1 METGQT
7 QTVLI
12 VDDSPTNIK
21 MLFDFLKEGEYK
33 VLVAKSGESA
43 IEKAQEALP
52 DIILLDVMM
61 PGIDGFETCRRLKAF
76 AVTESIPVI
85 FMTASSDPLDKVKG
99 LRLGAVDYITKP
111 FQYEEVLAR
120 LQLHLK
126 LSGMTKKLAEQNELL
141 EHRVAERT
149 AKLAQS
155 LKELQQAQLQL
166 VQKEKMSV
174 LGQLMAG
181 LGHEINNPVNFI
193 SGNIS
198 LAQEYVGELLQ
209 HLQLYREAFPNPG
222 DDIQEHAEEIDLEY
236 LLEDLPKMI
245 GSMKEGTDRLRQ
257 ISSSMRVFSRAD
269 TSAKVACNIHKGIDS
284 TLIILKHR
292 LKDSNKRPAIEVVKE
307 YGDLPP
313 VHCFP
318 GQINQVF
325 MNIIANAIDA
335 LEESN
340 QGRSYQEIQANPN
353 RITVRTSVVKE
364 NGTVAISVK
373 DNGAGMSQEVIS
385 QLFDQLFTT
394 KPVGKG
400 TGLGLSICQQIV
412 VEKHH
417 GKLSCISAPGQGA
430 EFVIVIPVNPPD
442 SGEPAP
448 ESAAQLAKRQSGICS
463 GLSSGPGN

>member
-1 METGQT
+1 METEQT
-7 QTVLI
+7 ETVLI

-21 MLFDFLKEGEYK
+21 VLFDFLKECGYK
-33 VLVAKSGESA
+33 VLVAISGESA
-43 IEKAQEALP
+43 IEKAQQTLP
-52 DIILLDVMM
+52 DIILLDVIML
-61 PGIDGFETCRRLKAF
+61 GIDGFETCRRLKAS
-76 AVTESIPVI
+76 AVTEGIPVI
-85 FMTASSDPLDKVKG
+85 FMTSLSDAVDKVKG
-99 LRLGAVDYITKP
+99 LRLGAVDYLTKP
-111 FQYEEVLAR
+111 FQEEELLAR
-120 LQLHLK
+120 IQMHLK
-126 LSGMTKKLAEQNELL
+126 VSCLTKKLAKQNEIL
-141 EHRVAERT
+141 EQRVAERT

-198 LAQEYVGELLQ
+198 HTQKYIENLLK

-222 DDIQEHAEEIDLEY
+222 EDIQEHAEEIDLEY

-245 GSMKEGTDRLRQ
+245 SSLKEGTDRLRQ
-257 ISSSMRVFSRAD
+257 ISTSMRTFSRAD
-269 TSAKVACNIHKGIDS
+269 TSAKVACNIHEGIDS

-313 VHCFP
+313 VHCFL
-318 GQINQVF
+318 GLLNQVF
-325 MNIIANAIDA
+325 MNLIANAIDA

-353 RITVRTSVVKE
+353 RITVRTSVLKE
-364 NGTVAISVK
+364 NETVAISVK
-373 DNGAGMSQEVIS
+373 DNGVGMSPEVLS

-400 TGLGLSICQQIV
+400 TGLGLSISQQIV
-412 VEKHH
+412 VEKHQ
-417 GKLSCISAPGQGA
+417 GKLSCISVPGQGA
-430 EFVIVIPVNPPD
+430 EFVIEIPVNPPD
-442 SGEPAP
+442 SGENAP
-448 ESAAQLAKRQSGICS
+448 QPAAQFAKS
-463 GLSSGPGN
+463 